1 MDISDFI
8 QSCDEQGRTLTITKF
23 DSDGIIVAYRQRP
36 WGMNEQNWHSNVGI
50 MPPVTDAR

>member
-36 WGMNEQNWHSNVGI
+36 WGMNEQNWHSNVDL